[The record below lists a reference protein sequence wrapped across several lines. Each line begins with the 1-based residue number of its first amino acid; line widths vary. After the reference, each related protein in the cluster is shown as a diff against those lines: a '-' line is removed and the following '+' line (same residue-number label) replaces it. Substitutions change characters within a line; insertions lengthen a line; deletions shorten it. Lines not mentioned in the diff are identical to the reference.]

1 MAGEGA
7 GAFGR
12 ALRELRPAPRPGRG
26 PWPLERLLARLEA
39 EAGGAGSDLFR
50 RRACPRGVQA
60 VREGLEAG
68 GARGAAAFLAD
79 VKDPHLVAG
88 AVKLYLASLPEP
100 LLTFDRYADFLAAA
114 RAPGT
119 GLDTR
124 ALRDM
129 VRGLPAPEGDAVRLL
144 VGFLKRVRG
153 AADEADAADGGR
165 QAAGRLPEPNL
176 GALFAPLLLRQR
188 GKTWVEVDTRDIHCA
203 TAVVGHLIQ
212 DADNLPSGGSRT
224 AVEGPRSG
232 GSAERGGGGGGEGG
246 GGGGG
251 GDEGGGGGWGG
262 GGGEGCWLP
271 GSGGPPGGAGFS
283 GEAGVAA
290 EAVVDEGIH
299 GVATSL
305 LGGQDAF
312 DAMLGGFMASAGLP
326 RDSAR
331 EEAAPAG
338 GEATCAAVP
347 AAVERIPVPSVAIST
362 ARVREMTLEASLQEK
377 SLLKRELK
385 GVDERF
391 AQLTGRRPTKDE
403 KEHLKPLYLRYWKL
417 KKHIEKQRRLAQAGT
432 PLAPLN
438 V

>member
-1 MAGEGA
+1 MAWEGGA

-26 PWPLERLLARLEA
+26 LWPLARLLARLEA

-68 GARGAAAFLAD
+68 GARGAAAFLAG
-79 VKDPHLVAG
+79 VEDPHLVAG

-100 LLTFDRYADFLAAA
+100 LLTFERYSDFLAAA

-119 GLDTR
+119 GPDTR

-129 VRGLPAPEGDAVRLL
+129 VRGLPAPESDAVRLL
-144 VGFLKRVRG
+144 MGFLKRIRG
-153 AADEADAADGGR
+153 AADGTAAADGGR
-165 QAAGRLPEPNL
+165 NAAGRLPEPNL

-188 GKTWVEVDTRDIHCA
+188 GRTWVEVDTRDIHCA

-212 DADNLPSGGSRT
+212 DADNLPHTGARE
-224 AVEGPRSG
+224 AAEGPRRG
-232 GSAERGGGGGGEGG
+232 GSAES
-246 GGGGG
+246 
-251 GDEGGGGGWGG
+251 GGGGWGG
-262 GGGEGCWLP
+262 GGVEGC
-271 GSGGPPGGAGFS
+271 GAASAGGAMRGAGFS

-290 EAVVDEGIH
+290 EAAVEGGLH
-299 GVATSL
+299 AAVTSL
-305 LGGQDAF
+305 WGSQDAF
-312 DAMLGGFMASAGLP
+312 DDMIGGFMDCAGLP
-326 RDSAR
+326 RDSAGN
-331 EEAAPAG
+331 EMALAGAAPPPAAPAG
-338 GEATCAAVP
+338 GEATSAPAPVAA
-347 AAVERIPVPSVAIST
+347 ERIPVPSVAISS

-391 AQLTGRRPTKDE
+391 AQLTGRRPSKDE

-417 KKHIEKQRRLAQAGT
+417 KKHIEKQKRLAQAGA
-432 PLAPLN
+432 PLATLN